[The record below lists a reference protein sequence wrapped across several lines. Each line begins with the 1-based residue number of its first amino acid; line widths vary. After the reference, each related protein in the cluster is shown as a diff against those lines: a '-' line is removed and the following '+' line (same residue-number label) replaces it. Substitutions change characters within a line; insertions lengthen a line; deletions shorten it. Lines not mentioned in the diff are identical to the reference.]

1 MSRLRSPSKRAAV
14 PRVVLYAGGQTRRNA
29 RLHEAVIALAKRGPA
44 RGRRGVRM
52 TYLPF
57 TAEGVGPYFR
67 RFERRFRA
75 FGASRFECV
84 PADLPDLA
92 RESAARR
99 RIIAALLASDVV
111 FLAGGNTFTF
121 LANLRSA
128 GLLPI
133 LRRFAARGGV
143 LAGVSAG
150 AHLLTPDI
158 RLAGYPPFDRDEN
171 EVGLPRPALGAVGL
185 VELEF
190 FPHYRHSPR
199 YRRALAAWARREGRP
214 LYAARDGSGLVIEGD
229 RLTPVGDVWRFDP
242 GVESRVGSWARPSA
256 ESPGRRIASR

>member
-75 FGASRFECV
+75 FGASRFDCV
-84 PADLPDLA
+84 PADLPELA
-92 RESAARR
+92 RES
-99 RIIAALLASDVV
+99 
-111 FLAGGNTFTF
+111 
-121 LANLRSA
+121 
-128 GLLPI
+128 
-133 LRRFAARGGV
+133 AARGGV